1 MPPRAAT
8 ACAISA
14 VEMFTPIPPC
24 MIGTK
29 LLPLSSRRK
38 SSSRRSSRL
47 FIYDVLFVLAC
58 KGTPVHRV
66 PNICRGTLSSPSP
79 HSPCKPLGT
88 TVPIIPSPSK
98 RLQHNHVKTARHEG
112 LSKQPTLEASSA
124 CIPSENDRQRA
135 RNRMDFGPVG
145 LWMQMRQSAHASS
158 MIIVP
163 SAQSASRNLAAEDF
177 LRQVVPAVGVARIPS
192 GRQRRP
198 LRC

>member
-1 MPPRAAT
+1 MRVKPVPKRRSARSGTIASETCPMPPRAAT

-24 MIGTK
+24 MIGTRTT
-29 LLPLSSRRK
+29 PLSSRRK

-58 KGTPVHRV
+58 KGTAPVHRV
-66 PNICRGTLSSPSP
+66 PEKSARGTLSSPSP

-112 LSKQPTLEASSA
+112 LSEQPTLEASSV
-124 CIPSENDRQRA
+124 CMPSEND
-135 RNRMDFGPVG
+135 DGPEIA
-145 LWMQMRQSAHASS
+145 W
-158 MIIVP
+158 I
-163 SAQSASRNLAAEDF
+163 
-177 LRQVVPAVGVARIPS
+177 S
-192 GRQRRP
+192 GP
-198 LRC
+198 